1 VVSARGRIDPCIKAT
16 RAGAG
21 RGIHVHPGQVEH
33 FRVLQGRLTV
43 LVGEQELTLGPGDE
57 RTVQP
62 GTAHRWRAAEAGA
75 QFLVRMTPG
84 LRFEARSR
92 PLTPCTT
99 AAS

>member
-1 VVSARGRIDPCIKAT
+1 
-16 RAGAG
+16 
-21 RGIHVHPGQVEH
+21 
-33 FRVLQGRLTV
+33 VLQGRLTV

-84 LRFEARSR
+84 LRFAAAGV
-92 PLTPCTT
+92 TP
-99 AAS
+99 AVGLMLGHA

>member
-43 LVGEQELTLGPGDE
+43 LVGEQALTLGPGDE
-57 RTVQP
+57 RSVM
-62 GTAHRWRAAEAGA
+62 RVERA
-75 QFLVRMTPG
+75 
-84 LRFEARSR
+84 LRA
-92 PLTPCTT
+92 CTIMRRRT
-99 AAS
+99 